1 MTDMT
6 NVIETLNPETVFKFV
21 EDKGTKIATVTFI
34 KVDGSERICNG
45 LFKPS
50 SHIIGSERGYKQGQ
64 DMRAKGIIPMYDLN
78 KKAWI
83 CFYANKVVGVK

>member
-1 MTDMT
+1 MT

-21 EDKGTKIATVTFI
+21 EDKGSKIATVTFI
-34 KVDGSERICNG
+34 KVDGSERVCNG

-50 SHIIGSERGYKQGQ
+50 SHIVGSERGYKQGQ
-64 DMRAKGIIPMYDLN
+64 DMRAKGIVPMYDLQ

-83 CFYANKVVGVK
+83 CFYSNKVADMK

>member
-1 MTDMT
+1 MT
-6 NVIETLNPETVFKFV
+6 NVIETLNPEAVFKFV

-34 KVDGSERICNG
+34 KVDGSERVCNG

-50 SHIIGSERGYKQGQ
+50 SHIIGSDRGYKQGQ
-64 DMRAKGIIPMYDLN
+64 DMRTKGIVPMYDLN

-83 CFYANKVVGVK
+83 CFYSNKVVEVK

>member
-1 MTDMT
+1 MT
-6 NVIETLNPETVFKFV
+6 NVIETLNPETVYKFV

-34 KVDGSERICNG
+34 KVDGSERVCNG

>member
-1 MTDMT
+1 MT

-34 KVDGSERICNG
+34 KVDGSERVCNG

-64 DMRAKGIIPMYDLN
+64 DMRAKGIVPVYDLQ

-83 CFYANKVVGVK
+83 CFYANKVVDMK

>member
-1 MTDMT
+1 MT

-21 EDKGTKIATVTFI
+21 EDKGSKIATVTFI
-34 KVDGSERICNG
+34 KVDGSERVCNG

-50 SHIIGSERGYKQGQ
+50 SHIVGSERGYKQGQ
-64 DMRAKGIIPMYDLN
+64 DMRAKGIIPVYDLH

-83 CFYANKVVGVK
+83 CFYANKVVDMK

>member
-1 MTDMT
+1 MT
-6 NVIETLNPETVFKFV
+6 NVIETLNPEAVFKFV

-34 KVDGSERICNG
+34 KVDGSERVCNG

-50 SHIIGSERGYKQGQ
+50 SHIVGSDRGYKQGQ
-64 DMRAKGIIPMYDLN
+64 DMRAKGIVPIYDLH

-83 CFYANKVVGVK
+83 CFYANKVVDMK

>member
-1 MTDMT
+1 MT
-6 NVIETLNPETVFKFV
+6 NVIETLNPETVYKFV

-34 KVDGSERICNG
+34 KVDGSERVCNG

-50 SHIIGSERGYKQGQ
+50 SHIVGSERGYKQGQ
-64 DMRAKGIIPMYDLN
+64 DMRAKGIVPMYDL
-78 KKAWI
+78 KKGAWI

>member
-1 MTDMT
+1 MT

-21 EDKGTKIATVTFI
+21 EGKGTKIATVTFI
-34 KVDGSERICNG
+34 KVDGSERVCNG

-64 DMRAKGIIPMYDLN
+64 DMRAKGIVPMYDL
-78 KKAWI
+78 KKGAWI
-83 CFYANKVVGVK
+83 CFYANKVMEVK

>member
-1 MTDMT
+1 MT

-21 EDKGTKIATVTFI
+21 EGKGSKIATVTFI
-34 KVDGSERICNG
+34 KVDGSERVCNG

-64 DMRAKGIIPMYDLN
+64 DMRAKGIIPVYDLH

-83 CFYANKVVGVK
+83 CFYANKVVDMK

>member
-1 MTDMT
+1 MSE
-6 NVIETLNPETVFKFV
+6 VIETLNPETVFKFV

-34 KVDGSERICNG
+34 KVDGSERVCNG

-50 SHIIGSERGYKQGQ
+50 SHIVGSERGYKQGQ
-64 DMRAKGIIPMYDLN
+64 DMRAKGIVPVYDLH

-83 CFYANKVVGVK
+83 CFYANKVVDMK

>member
-1 MTDMT
+1 MT

>member
-1 MTDMT
+1 MT
-6 NVIETLNPETVFKFV
+6 NVIETLNPEAVFKFV

-34 KVDGSERICNG
+34 KVDGSERVCNG

-50 SHIIGSERGYKQGQ
+50 SHIVGSERGYKQGQ
-64 DMRAKGIIPMYDLN
+64 DMRTKGIIPMYDLN

-83 CFYANKVVGVK
+83 CFYANKVMEVK

>member
-1 MTDMT
+1 MQQSCD
-6 NVIETLNPETVFKFV
+6 VIDFINPETVFKFV

-34 KVDGSERICNG
+34 KVDGSERVCNG

-64 DMRAKGIIPMYDLN
+64 DMRAKGIVPMYDLN

-83 CFYANKVVGVK
+83 CFYATKVVGVK

>member
-1 MTDMT
+1 MT

-34 KVDGSERICNG
+34 KVDGSERVCNG

-50 SHIIGSERGYKQGQ
+50 SHIVGSDRGYKQGQ
-64 DMRAKGIIPMYDLN
+64 DMRAKGIVPIYDLH

-83 CFYANKVVGVK
+83 CFYANKVVDMK

>member
-1 MTDMT
+1 MT
-6 NVIETLNPETVFKFV
+6 NVIETLNPEAVFKFV

-34 KVDGSERICNG
+34 KVDGSERVCNG

-50 SHIIGSERGYKQGQ
+50 SHIVGSERGYKQGQ
-64 DMRAKGIIPMYDLN
+64 DMRAKGIIPVYDLH

-83 CFYANKVVGVK
+83 CFYANKVVDMK

>member
-1 MTDMT
+1 MT
-6 NVIETLNPETVFKFV
+6 NVIETLNPETVYKFV

-34 KVDGSERICNG
+34 KVDGSERVCNG

-64 DMRAKGIIPMYDLN
+64 DMRAKGIVPMYDL
-78 KKAWI
+78 KKGAWI
-83 CFYANKVVGVK
+83 CFYASKVVEVK

>member
-6 NVIETLNPETVFKFV
+6 NVIETLNPEAVYKFV
-21 EDKGTKIATVTFI
+21 EEKGTKIATVTFI
-34 KVDGSERICNG
+34 KVDGSERVCNG
-45 LFKPS
+45 LFKPV

-64 DMRAKGIIPMYDLN
+64 DMRAKGIVPMYDLN

-83 CFYANKVVGVK
+83 CFYATKVVGVK

>member
-1 MTDMT
+1 MT

-21 EDKGTKIATVTFI
+21 EDKGSKIATVTFI
-34 KVDGSERICNG
+34 KVDGSERIVNG

-50 SHIIGSERGYKQGQ
+50 SHIVGSERGYKQGQ
-64 DMRAKGIIPMYDLN
+64 DMRAKGIIPVYDLH

-83 CFYANKVVGVK
+83 CFYANKVVDMK

>member
-1 MTDMT
+1 MT

-34 KVDGSERICNG
+34 KVDGSERVCNG

-50 SHIIGSERGYKQGQ
+50 SHIVGSERGYKQGQ
-64 DMRAKGIIPMYDLN
+64 DMRAKGIIPMYDL
-78 KKAWI
+78 KKGAWI
-83 CFYANKVVGVK
+83 CFYVTKVTDIR

>member
-1 MTDMT
+1 MT
-6 NVIETLNPETVFKFV
+6 NIIETLNPETVFKFV

-34 KVDGSERICNG
+34 KVDGSERVCNG

-64 DMRAKGIIPMYDLN
+64 DMRAKGIIPVYDLH

-83 CFYANKVVGVK
+83 CFYANKVVDMK

>member
-1 MTDMT
+1 MT
-6 NVIETLNPETVFKFV
+6 NVIETLNPETVFNFV
-21 EDKGTKIATVTFI
+21 EEKGTKIATVTFI
-34 KVDGSERICNG
+34 KVDGSERVCNG

-50 SHIIGSERGYKQGQ
+50 SHIVGSDRGYKQGQ
-64 DMRAKGIIPMYDLN
+64 DMRTKGIIPMYDLN

>member
-1 MTDMT
+1 MT

-34 KVDGSERICNG
+34 KVDGSERVCNG

-64 DMRAKGIIPMYDLN
+64 DMRAKGIIPVYDLH

-83 CFYANKVVGVK
+83 CFYANKVVDMK

>member
-1 MTDMT
+1 MSD
-6 NVIETLNPETVFKFV
+6 VIETLNPETIFKFV

-34 KVDGSERICNG
+34 KVDGSERVCNG
-45 LFKPS
+45 LFKPV

-64 DMRAKGIIPMYDLN
+64 DMRSKGIVPVYDLQ

-83 CFYANKVVGVK
+83 CFYANKVVDMK

>member
-1 MTDMT
+1 MT

-34 KVDGSERICNG
+34 KVDGSERVCNG

-50 SHIIGSERGYKQGQ
+50 SHIVGSERGYKQGQ
-64 DMRAKGIIPMYDLN
+64 DMRTKGIIPMYDLN

-83 CFYANKVVGVK
+83 CFYASKVMGVK

>member
-1 MTDMT
+1 MT

-34 KVDGSERICNG
+34 KVDDSERVCNG

-64 DMRAKGIIPMYDLN
+64 DMRAKGIVPMYDLN